1 MEEVQVPIIL
11 PTSVVVGADEWSINQ
26 VDKDEQ
32 GNQQPPEG
40 CPAKYFFSQVTF
52 VQNFS
57 TQDIIPELPAILL

>member
-40 CPAKYFFSQVTF
+40 CPAKYFFFQVTF
-52 VQNFS
+52 VQNSS